1 MNLDSLM
8 DALTDVVAVLI
19 LVLVLAQM
27 DVTQKVV
34 EFMDNLEPATPEELA
49 ESRKAVEEAVAIVAQ
64 KEALLSEEPPTPEAL
79 EEETRQL
86 ALLEKNARGQRL
98 RVVHN
103 PPQTRLHIEVK
114 PNAKE
119 GGTGFQ
125 ELEEPSNSFD
135 RAMKSVRGNQT
146 YGIPI
151 TEVEVNRLLRSR
163 LRLHRLIMAPG
174 RLRLSPPWT
183 KGRCFL

>member
-1 MNLDSLM
+1 MAGGVNLDSLM
-8 DALTDVVAVLI
+8 DALTDVVAALI
-19 LVLVLAQM
+19 LVLVLVQM
-27 DVTQKVV
+27 DVTQK
-34 EFMDNLEPATPEELA
+34 LA

-64 KEALLSEEPPTPEAL
+64 KETLLSEEPPTPEAF

-98 RVVHN
+98 RSVHN
-103 PPQTRLHIEVK
+103 PTQTRLHIEVK

-151 TEVEVNRLLRSR
+151 TEVEVNCLLRSR
-163 LRLHRLIMAPG
+163 LRLHRPIMAPG